1 MSITVIQKTNNV
13 SVARVFEIGKL
24 VDQVMGYGL
33 GILVAVGLAV
43 GVDVWDAV
51 ANAPDAQL
59 LEGGF
64 WAIVGR
70 GAIVTALRS
79 ALSAIGTALGLT
91 IPGVSSA

>member
-1 MSITVIQKTNNV
+1 MSITVIRKTNSV
-13 SVARVFEIGKL
+13 SVTRVFEVDKL
-24 VDQVMGYGL
+24 FDQAMGYGL

-43 GVDVWDAV
+43 GVDVWDAI

-59 LEGGF
+59 LDGGF

-70 GAIVTALRS
+70 GAFITAIRS
-79 ALSAIGTALGLT
+79 AASALGTILGLT

>member
-13 SVARVFEIGKL
+13 SVARVFEIRKL
-24 VDQVMGYGL
+24 VDQAMGL
-33 GILVAVGLAV
+33 GLGVLIAVGIAV

-79 ALSAIGTALGLT
+79 GLSAVGTALGLT